1 MKKIVTFISILLFML
16 IFVSFASAET
26 GSGFRGQNMNGAT
39 GLYSIP
45 SGRVGWE
52 NEKDFG
58 FDMGYRAIINNERG
72 TAHIPAITL
81 TLLKWF
87 ELSAAFDIQPKIDF
101 NNFYKEQDN
110 EDLLIGL
117 KLKLPTAAATAV
129 AIGGSF
135 QLINLANEE
144 FNYTAY
150 QPYIAI
156 TYSGKFFS
164 MSADTTVVFGKTF
177 YSGYPNNNSNID
189 FGMGFDIILFPDVF
203 KNTVHWII
211 DFSNFSYSDNAWPNN
226 LVHGSG
232 PAWYRGILNSGF
244 RIDLASIPAL
254 SKNKFLLDFVFN
266 DLFDD
271 WERSFTIGVVFGFEL

>member
-1 MKKIVTFISILLFML
+1 MKKTFFFFCLLSFSL
-16 IFVSFASAET
+16 IFIPLASAQAS
-26 GSGFRGQNMNGAT
+26 SGFRGQSISGAT

-45 SGRVGWE
+45 SGRIGWE
-52 NEKDFG
+52 GTKDFAI
-58 FDMGYRAIINNERG
+58 DIGYRAVINTDRG

-81 TLLKWF
+81 TMLKWL
-87 ELSAAFDIQPKIDF
+87 ELSAAFDIQPKIDY
-101 NNFYKEQDN
+101 NYHNLEQDN
-110 EDLLIGL
+110 EDLLLGL
-117 KLKLPTAAATAV
+117 KLKLPTAATTAV
-129 AIGGSF
+129 AIGGNV
-135 QLINLANEE
+135 QLINIANED
-144 FNYTAY
+144 FGYTAY

-164 MSADTTVVFGKTF
+164 MPADTTIVFGKTF

-203 KNTVHWII
+203 KNAVHWII
-211 DFSNFSYSDNAWPNN
+211 DFSNFSYSDNAWPNH
-226 LVHGSG
+226 LVHGTG
-232 PAWYRGILNSGF
+232 PAWYRGVLNTGF

-271 WERSFTIGVVFGFEL
+271 WERSFTVGVVFGFEL